1 MRFILP
7 VILFLAELVRSD
19 QPSVAAGRFINPA
32 NAPDTPATYGKNAL
46 WTVGEVQTIKF
57 TTTYSNYT
65 IALWQQ
71 SIEGGSALLG
81 PVIFQ
86 TQTSVFPQFDWV
98 VQSFDFDLTLSPVFF
113 LWLHAGTASDQG
125 APESLS
131 VSSTYF
137 NITIASASSASTS
150 TLSSSKQVPSP
161 KISATTTQQVVSATP
176 TSNSSPSS
184 QAAQLSTGARAGIG
198 VGTSVAGLLALAIGA
213 FCYLKRRKMNSP
225 DRDESVLSKYAATGT
240 ARDTEYENPV
250 WRTNTAGPAELES
263 SVDHYTRGST
273 NPNPVELG

>member
-7 VILFLAELVRSD
+7 VILFLADLVYSD

-32 NAPDTPATYGKNAL
+32 NALDTPASYGETAL
-46 WTVGEVQTIKF
+46 WTVDEVQTIKF

-71 SIEGGSALLG
+71 SNKGGSALLG

-98 VQSFDFDLTLSPVFF
+98 VQSFDFYLTLSPVFF

-131 VSSTYF
+131 LPSYGKDGVLSYSLDIVNEDELKLWIQATVDKSGKLDGAVNYAALDDNWNEIIHLAYSHRVNLTGKF
-137 NITIASASSASTS
+137 YSMRAQGAVIVDVGGVLGIVGLVGNAPCSAS
-150 TLSSSKQVPSP
+150 
-161 KISATTTQQVVSATP
+161 
-176 TSNSSPSS
+176 
-184 QAAQLSTGARAGIG
+184 
-198 VGTSVAGLLALAIGA
+198 
-213 FCYLKRRKMNSP
+213 
-225 DRDESVLSKYAATGT
+225 
-240 ARDTEYENPV
+240 
-250 WRTNTAGPAELES
+250 
-263 SVDHYTRGST
+263 
-273 NPNPVELG
+273 

>member
-7 VILFLAELVRSD
+7 AILFLVELVYSD

-32 NAPDTPATYGKNAL
+32 NAPDTPATYGENAL

-113 LWLHAGTASDQG
+113 LWLHAGAASDQG

-137 NITIASASSASTS
+137 NITIASASSSSTS

-161 KISATTTQQVVSATP
+161 TISATTTQQVVSTTP
-176 TSNSSPSS
+176 TAKSSSS
-184 QAAQLSTGARAGIG
+184 QVAQLSTGAQAGIG
-198 VGTSVAGLLALAIGA
+198 VGTSAAGLLALAIGA
-213 FCYLKRRKMNSP
+213 FCYLKRRKRNSLG
-225 DRDESVLSKYAATGT
+225 RKESAPSKCAATDT
-240 ARDTEYENPV
+240 ARDIEHDNSV
-250 WRTNTAGPAELES
+250 WKTHTAGPAELES
-263 SVDHYTRGST
+263 NADHYTRGPT
-273 NPNPVELG
+273 NHDPVELG